1 MRIARSL
8 ERRLERLLEGTTGRV
23 FSGRIHPAEMA
34 GRIAREADLG
44 VYQHAAGPAT
54 ANRYILSVNERDMEL
69 DPSQLES
76 SLEEV
81 LSEHAAEEGLRLDG
95 PPRVEIVTSSGV
107 SPGQFNC
114 ELEVSSG
121 PLPPWSRLVSSAE
134 SFGVGHNR
142 AFLGRSEHSDVVI
155 PILEISRR
163 HALLWREHGDVWI
176 RDLKSANG
184 THVDGAQLGADPIS
198 VTTGAVVNMAGHR
211 FRFEGG

>member
-1 MRIARSL
+1 
-8 ERRLERLLEGTTGRV
+8 
-23 FSGRIHPAEMA
+23 MA

-54 ANRYILSVNERDMEL
+54 ANRCILLVNERDMEL
-69 DPSQLES
+69 DPSQLER

-95 PPRVEIVTSSGV
+95 PPRVEIVTSGSV
-107 SPGQFNC
+107 SPGQVNC
-114 ELEVSSG
+114 DLEVSPG

-142 AFLGRSEHSDVVI
+142 AFLGRSEHADVVI
-155 PILEISRR
+155 SIPEISRR

-176 RDLKSANG
+176 RDLNSANG
-184 THVDGAQLGADPIS
+184 THVDGARVGADPVS
-198 VTTGAVVNMAGHR
+198 VTTGVVINMAGNR
-211 FRFEGG
+211 FRFEGQ